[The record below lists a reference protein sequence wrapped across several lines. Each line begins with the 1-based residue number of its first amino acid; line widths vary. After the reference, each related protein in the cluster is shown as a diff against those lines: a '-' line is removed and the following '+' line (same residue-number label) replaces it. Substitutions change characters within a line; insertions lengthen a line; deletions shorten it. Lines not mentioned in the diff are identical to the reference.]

1 MAATGGEMAG
11 KARQLQVIGLALSA
25 LLLSLAM
32 SGCAATAILGTAATV
47 TGVAAKTTV
56 KAGAA
61 AVRTTGRVTGAA
73 VRAATGSGSPQ

>member
-1 MAATGGEMAG
+1 MAE
-11 KARQLQVIGLALSA
+11 KAKRYQMRTAGLALAA
-25 LLLSLAM
+25 LLLSLALN
-32 SGCAATAILGTAATV
+32 GCAVAALVGTAATV

-73 VRAATGSGSPQ
+73 VRAATGSGSSSQ